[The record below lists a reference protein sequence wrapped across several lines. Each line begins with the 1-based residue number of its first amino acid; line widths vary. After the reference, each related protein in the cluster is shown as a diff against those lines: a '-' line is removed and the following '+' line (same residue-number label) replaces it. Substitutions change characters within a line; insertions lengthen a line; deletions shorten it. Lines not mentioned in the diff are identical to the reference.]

1 MIDLTIVVPTLN
13 ERDNIEPMVAKLERV
28 LTGIMWEVV
37 FVDDD
42 SADGTAQRI
51 RELAQ
56 TNPRIRCLHRIGRR
70 GLSSACI
77 EGALSSTAAVIA
89 VTDAD
94 MQHDETLLPQMLLT
108 LKNGSYDIVI
118 GSRYMEGGSADSF
131 DNWRAKV
138 SDVATRIGKRLI
150 KADVTDPMSGF
161 FMIRREAF
169 DRAVRNLS
177 GIGFKILLDL
187 FTSYPGKLRF
197 AELPYQF
204 RERLHGTSKLDTM
217 VIWEYLMLVID
228 KRSGGLVPARFLMF
242 CVVGG
247 LGLGVN
253 LVVLGMLLRDFGV
266 TFVQGEAIATVTAMV
281 FNFWLNNIFTYRDR
295 RLKGWRFVQGLIS
308 FCLVCGIGGVAS
320 VGAANFLFGQGGR
333 WWAAGIAGALI
344 SVTWNYAATSMVTW
358 RNAMKRS
365 RRLGLPQ

>member
-13 ERDNIEPMVAKLERV
+13 ERDNIQPMVAELERV
-28 LTGIMWEVV
+28 LVGVAWEVV

-42 SADGTAQRI
+42 SADGTVARI
-51 RELAQ
+51 QELAQ
-56 TNPRIRCLHRIGRR
+56 SNPRIRCLHRIGRR

-77 EGALSSTAAVIA
+77 EGALSSTAPVIA

-118 GSRYMEGGSADSF
+118 GSRYMAGGNADSF
-131 DNWRAKV
+131 DSWRAKV
-138 SDVATRIGKRLI
+138 SEVATRLGKRLI

-161 FMIRREAF
+161 FMIRRDAF
-169 DRAVRNLS
+169 DRAVRSLS
-177 GIGFKILLDL
+177 GIGFKILLDI
-187 FTSYPGKLRF
+187 FTSYPGRLRF

-204 RERLHGTSKLDTM
+204 RERLHGDSKLDTM
-217 VIWEYLMLVID
+217 VIWEYLMLIID

-242 CVVGG
+242 CLVGG

-253 LVVLGMLLRDFGV
+253 LAVLDTAIQYLPVNFRTAV
-266 TFVQGEAIATVTAMV
+266 AIATFTAMV
-281 FNFWLNNIFTYRDR
+281 FNFWLNNVFTYRDR

-308 FCLVCGIGGVAS
+308 FCLVCSIGGIAN
-320 VGAANFLFGQGGR
+320 VGAADFLFGQGKE
-333 WWAAGIAGALI
+333 WWAAGIAGALV
-344 SVTWNYAATSMVTW
+344 SVIWNYATTSIFTW

-365 RRLGLPQ
+365 RRWIKLP